1 MIQFKSG
8 FTLDV
13 NRGPNWLFLRLEP
26 GVNQESSELA
36 KDLWS
41 VVSKHFTYRVVLE
54 FDESFDA
61 LSPELVKQLDQFRQ
75 QLEEH
80 DGALRVCGLSTKCA
94 ERLSKQYTES
104 RTKSRLSTHSSVAGA
119 VFGEEHSPG
128 DLPPRPHID
137 TEAAEVKQDTAY
149 EALRVH

>member
-26 GVNQESSELA
+26 SDRKGAKNLA
-36 KDLWS
+36 ADLWS

-54 FDESFDA
+54 FSNEFDE
-61 LSPELVKQLDQFRQ
+61 LTPELIEQLDKFRED
-75 QLEEH
+75 LEAH
-80 DGALRVCGLSTKCA
+80 DGALRVCGLNKKCA
-94 ERLSKQYTES
+94 ERLSKQCTES
-104 RTKSRLSTHSSVAGA
+104 RIKSHLCTHSTVANA
-119 VFGEEHSPG
+119 VFGDEHAPG
-128 DLPPRPHID
+128 DLPPKPHLD
-137 TEAAEVKQDTAY
+137 PESVEVKQDNAY